1 MNLNFSGVYTAL
13 ITPLDENFRVDFK
26 SLEALVKQQLQAGVQ
41 GFVINGTTAESPT
54 LEPAEVKD
62 IWQAVRGWCRPDT
75 KMILGTGSNCTRK
88 TIELT
93 RKAVDWKADAALVV
107 VPYYNKP
114 PQRGL
119 FQHFK
124 RVAEE
129 TGAPILLY
137 NVPGRTITSLSV
149 ETTVELSHVPQIIG
163 IKDAT
168 GDMEIARALKTKTRA
183 GFQLLSGDDGTYA
196 AFLKEGGRGIISVG
210 SHVVPDLFL
219 KMTELSAK
227 KNYPA
232 AQALQ
237 DEFKN
242 LIDSLYIE
250 ANPIPVKK
258 ALALMVLIKGAG
270 LRLPLLEA
278 QAATE
283 EKLKAELQKKGLIK

>member
-1 MNLNFSGVYTAL
+1 MNPNFSGVYTAL
-13 ITPLDENFRVDFK
+13 VTPFDKNFRVDFK
-26 SLEALVKQQLQAGVQ
+26 SLETLVKQQLQAGVQ

-54 LEPAEVKD
+54 LEISEVKE
-62 IWQAVRGWCRPDT
+62 IWQSVRGWSRPET
-75 KMILGTGSNCTRK
+75 KLILGTGSNCTRK
-88 TIELT
+88 TIEMT
-93 RKAVDWKADAALVV
+93 QKAVDWKADAALVV

-124 RVAEE
+124 KVADEA
-129 TGAPILLY
+129 GAPILLY

-149 ETTVELSHVPQIIG
+149 ETAVELSHVPHIIG

-168 GDMEIARALKTKTRA
+168 GDMEIARALKAKTRP

-196 AFLKEGGRGIISVG
+196 AFLKEGGHGIISVG

-219 KMTELSAK
+219 KVTELSGK
-227 KNYPA
+227 KNDQA

-258 ALALMVLIKGAG
+258 ALQLMGLLKGAG

-278 QAATE
+278 QTATE
-283 EKLKAELQKKGLIK
+283 EKLKAELRKKGLLK